1 MQHRSRLDTNWK
13 PHNKDIKSKKKK
25 THMSAIRC
33 PNHLDSVKTDLLRD
47 TLLHE
52 CEMGPPR
59 WCDQAGSEQLVH
71 DMI

>member
-1 MQHRSRLDTNWK
+1 
-13 PHNKDIKSKKKK
+13 
-25 THMSAIRC
+25 
-33 PNHLDSVKTDLLRD
+33 VKTDLLRD